1 MVQSIPARVPKPR
14 PVVVGS
20 RLLAWRLGTTM
31 RSLAQSERV
40 FLNQGRELAF
50 FVSYGS
56 RGPRGGSWRW
66 GLTQDGT

>member
-50 FVSYGS
+50 LFHMA
-56 RGPRGGSWRW
+56 RGAREEDLGVGV
-66 GLTQDGT
+66 